1 MIASPATVRRVASL
15 VAGVLLANPVSATPT
30 RDAFASI
37 PNVTIAPYLVE
48 GDDALAVR
56 RSIDARRPTDAH
68 DGTRVDAVSS
78 WDMRWSWPRTRG
90 GGCDLRRA
98 TIRYTATVRLPRLAA
113 TARLTP
119 AERTA
124 WDRYLAALMVH
135 EAGHV
140 AYTYDRRS
148 DVLAAIRSATCAT
161 ADRAASTALAAID
174 AYHIAY
180 DRETGHGAT
189 QGASFP

>member
-1 MIASPATVRRVASL
+1 MT
-15 VAGVLLANPVSATPT
+15 
-30 RDAFASI
+30 
-37 PNVTIAPYLVE
+37 APQP
-48 GDDALAVR
+48 D
-56 RSIDARRPTDAH
+56 P
-68 DGTRVDAVSS
+68 
-78 WDMRWSWPRTRG
+78 
-90 GGCDLRRA
+90 
-98 TIRYTATVRLPRLAA
+98 
-113 TARLTP
+113 TP
-119 AERTA
+119 ADRTA

-161 ADRAASTALAAID
+161 ADRAARAALAAID